1 MTEQTT
7 RDDTGPVA
15 GLTRLLEEGAPAGV
29 GGRPTS
35 PAPTRHLAIITCMD
49 ARIDALTDLGLEH
62 GDAHVIRVAGG
73 RVVDDVV
80 RSLHLSTAMLGTR
93 GCLVVTHTDCGLHD
107 RDGTL
112 GERLRQ
118 LDPLRRDWAAF
129 TDPAEAVREDVDRLL
144 RWNGRPEPWA
154 VAGAVL
160 DVADGSLTV
169 VVPPTSA

>member
-1 MTEQTT
+1 VTESSAP
-7 RDDTGPVA
+7 DTVDPIA
-15 GLTRLLEEGAPAGV
+15 GLARLLETSASSGP

-35 PAPTRHLAIITCMD
+35 PAPTKQLAVITCMD
-49 ARIDALTDLGLEH
+49 ARIDALADLGLEP

-80 RSLHLSTAMLGTR
+80 RSLHLSTALLGTR

-112 GERLRQ
+112 AERLGK
-118 LDPLRRDWAAF
+118 LDPLRRDWATF
-129 TDPAEAVREDVDRLL
+129 SDPAAAVREDVDRLL
-144 RWNGRPEPWA
+144 RWSDRPDPWA
-154 VAGAVL
+154 VAGGVL
-160 DVADGSLTV
+160 DVSDGSLEV